1 MTLNGGTATPAPT
14 RKFTSAPLHP
24 FWFDVGTP
32 TPSWRLTAGSSTGQS
47 TVNDAVIESYT
58 SATEV
63 RDWLIPIVQS
73 VRSSSEVVSIT
84 SSNEAVA
91 TANASKA
98 SYVSDGT
105 ATITVSASVRTV
117 PFSLNF
123 ASRGGQTTTSF
134 VSWVNGSAC
143 KHSNEEVDTRLTGKS
158 AASAL
163 AIFTTQN
170 HATSTY
176 VRNTGCWAYDVDLTC
191 MSPWNSQAGSNM
203 AGVLISPR
211 HVLFAAHYQP
221 EVGVTMRFVKTD
233 NTVVTRTLTAK
244 RSFAYTADYFPDFC
258 VGVLDSD
265 VPAGISFAKVLPA
278 NYASYFKSAQ
288 YRVAALMTDQEKKA
302 LVKDW
307 LGLYTASS
315 GSTIANFTTPIDSKR
330 LEFSE
335 FLVGGDSGSPSFLIV
350 NNALVLLT
358 VATYSG
364 VGAGTDIPPQK
375 TAINAAMTALGGG
388 YQLTEVD
395 LSSFPA
401 Y

>member
-1 MTLNGGTATPAPT
+1 MILNGGQATPAPT
-14 RKFTSAPLHP
+14 HKFTSAPLHP
-24 FWFDVGTP
+24 FWFDVSAP

-47 TVNDAVIESYT
+47 TVNDAVIDSYT

-63 RDWLIPIVQS
+63 RDWNIPIVQS
-73 VRSSSEVVSIT
+73 VRSSSETVSLL
-84 SSNEAVA
+84 SSNDAVA
-91 TANASKA
+91 ITNASKA

-105 ATITVSASVRTV
+105 ATITVSAAVRTV

-134 VSWVNGSAC
+134 VSWVNGCAC
-143 KHSNEEVDTRLTGKS
+143 KSANDAVDSRLVGKS

-176 VRNTGCWAYDVDLTC
+176 VRNTGCWAYNVDLTC

-221 EVGVTMRFVKTD
+221 VVGTVMRFVKTD
-233 NTVVTRTLTAK
+233 NTVVSRTIAAIQSLPSSIA
-244 RSFAYTADYFPDFC
+244 YFPDFA
-258 VGVLDSD
+258 VAILDSD
-265 VPAGISFAKVLPA
+265 VTSGISFAKVLPA
-278 NYASYFKSAQ
+278 NYANYFKSAQ
-288 YRVAALMTDQEKKA
+288 YRVAAFMTDQEKKA

-307 LGLYTASS
+307 LGLYTAST
-315 GSTIANFTTPIDSKR
+315 GATYANFTTPIDAKR

-335 FLVGGDSGSPSFLIV
+335 YLVGGDSGSPSFLIV

-364 VGAGTDIPPQK
+364 TGSGTDIPPQK
-375 TAINAAMTALGGG
+375 TALNAAMTSLGGG

-395 LSSFPA
+395 LSAFPS